1 MIMDDGGGGGGD
13 DDDDCHG
20 FGGSDDTADLLALLF
35 RKKAGYQLLI
45 LRTLMWSRRVV
56 SLPVAA
62 SRRVSHHM

>member
-45 LRTLMWSRRVV
+45 SFVRSCGVV
-56 SLPVAA
+56 E
-62 SRRVSHHM
+62 